1 MAGVERILYGL
12 PISVYSC
19 KLRLALALKGVDLPE
34 TPPPG
39 GYASATYRALVPQGT
54 IPALVEGDFVLTE
67 SDAIIEYLDET
78 GTGRPLLPREPRARA
93 RARAL
98 SRLVDTRLE
107 PAVRALFPLV
117 GAGQPVPEAARDAL
131 LRPLALLEDL
141 SGADRFLSGDTVP
154 GLPDCGLWA
163 VGAVLEILD
172 EVLGLRLPLPAL
184 IRAGDGVP
192 ATAPHLATYRA
203 VLADWAAQKTGAA

>member
-39 GYASATYRALVPQGT
+39 GYASATYRAIVPQGT

-67 SDAIIEYLDET
+67 SDAIVEYLDET
-78 GTGRPLLPREPRARA
+78 GIGRPLLPREPRARA
-93 RARAL
+93 RARAV

-117 GAGQPVPEAARDAL
+117 GAGQPVPEAERDAI
-131 LRPLALLEDL
+131 LRPLEILEKLAGDGPYL
-141 SGADRFLSGDTVP
+141 SGLSTP
-154 GLPDCGLWA
+154 GLPDCGIWA
-163 VGAVLEILD
+163 VGTVLETLD
-172 EVLGLRLPLPAL
+172 EVLGLHLPLPAL

-192 ATAPHLATYRA
+192 ATATHLATYRA
-203 VLADWAAQKTGAA
+203 VLADWAAQKAGAA

>member
-19 KLRLALALKGVDLPE
+19 KLRLALALKEIDLPE

-67 SDAIIEYLDET
+67 SDAIVEYLDET
-78 GTGRPLLPREPRARA
+78 GIGRPLLPREPRARA

-117 GAGQPVPEAARDAL
+117 GAGQPVPEAARNAI
-131 LRPLALLEDL
+131 LRPLEMLEKLAGD
-141 SGADRFLSGDTVP
+141 GPFLSGFSHP

-163 VGAVLEILD
+163 VGAVLGTLD
-172 EVLGLRLPLPAL
+172 EVLGLHLPQPAL

>member
-39 GYASATYRALVPQGT
+39 GYASATYRAIVPQGT

-67 SDAIIEYLDET
+67 SDAIVEYLDEA
-78 GTGRPLLPREPRARA
+78 GIGRPLLPAEPRARA

-117 GAGQPVPEAARDAL
+117 GAGQPVPEVARDAI
-131 LRPLALLEDL
+131 LRPLEMLEKLAGDGPYL
-141 SGADRFLSGDTVP
+141 SGLSTP
-154 GLPDCGLWA
+154 GLPDCGIWA
-163 VGAVLEILD
+163 VGTVLETLD
-172 EVLGLRLPLPAL
+172 EVLGLHLPLPTL

-192 ATAPHLATYRA
+192 ATATHLATYRA
-203 VLADWAAQKTGAA
+203 VLADWAAQKAGAA